1 VPVTADPNRRP
12 AWSVLPIALLIIV
25 PLGVVMSAFLQPQP
39 EEWAHLAEYVLPRV
53 LTNTAV
59 LMVGVGLSVLVL
71 GVGLAWLTAV
81 CEFPGRKFFAWALML
96 PMAMPA
102 YVLAFVH
109 VALLDYSGPVQS
121 LLREIFGGP
130 VWFPPIRSTWGVVL
144 VMSFALYPY
153 VYLLARQAFLTQGK
167 RLLEAAQTLGCSH
180 TRAFWSVALPM
191 SRPWWV
197 AGLTLALME
206 TLADFGTVSIF
217 NFDTFT
223 TAIYKAWFSLFNL
236 PLASQLASLLV
247 MLVLLLVVAEHHA
260 RGARAYAGRL
270 GAGERIVLTGK
281 QRVWATLACAL
292 VLSMAFIAPFIQIV
306 IWAASVWR
314 TDLDPRYLSFI
325 WHSVLLASSAAAL
338 VVVAALWLAWARR
351 VRPDPVTA
359 GLTRIATLGYAVPG
373 MVLAVGIYI
382 PVAWFDNQLAAW
394 AAHFGVRPAFL
405 LGGTLFVML
414 AGLASRFLSV
424 GFNPLEAGFKRIT
437 DSQEEAARSLGLAP
451 RAVLM
456 KLHLPLL
463 SGSVLSAALLVFV
476 DVMKEMPITLMTR
489 PFGWDTLAVRV
500 FEMTSEGMWEH
511 AALPALFIVLAGLIP
526 VVMLMRE
533 KNHD

>member
-1 VPVTADPNRRP
+1 MPAIDKTRRP

-25 PLGVVMSAFLQPQP
+25 PLGVVMSSFLQPQP
-39 EEWAHLAEYVLPRV
+39 AEWAHLAEYVLPRV
-53 LTNTAV
+53 LANTAV
-59 LMVGVGLSVLVL
+59 LVVGVGVGVLVL

-81 CEFPGRKFFAWALML
+81 CDFPGRRFFAWALML

-109 VALLDYSGPVQS
+109 VGLLDYSGPVQTA
-121 LLREIFGGP
+121 LRTLFDGP

-167 RLLEAAQTLGCSH
+167 RLMEAAQTLGFSH
-180 TRAFWSVALPM
+180 AQAFWKVALPM

-197 AGLTLALME
+197 TGVTLALME

-247 MLVLLLVVAEHHA
+247 LLVLLLVVAEHKA
-260 RGARAYAGRL
+260 RGNRAYGGRL
-270 GAGERIVLTGK
+270 GAGERIVLAG
-281 QRVWATLACAL
+281 RLRWLATLMCAS
-292 VLSMAFIAPFIQIV
+292 VLLMAFIVPIIQIGV
-306 IWAASVWR
+306 WAASVWH
-314 TDLDPRYLSFI
+314 TDFDDRYLQFI
-325 WHSVLLASSAAAL
+325 WHSVLLACSAAAL
-338 VVVAALWLAWARR
+338 VVVAALWLAWQARQHAD
-351 VRPDPVTA
+351 VIT
-359 GLTRIATLGYAVPG
+359 GTLTRIATLGYAVPG

-382 PVAWFDNQLAAW
+382 PVAWLDNQLAALKI
-394 AAHFGVRPAFL
+394 A

-414 AGLASRFLSV
+414 LGLCSRFLAV
-424 GFNPLEAGFKRIT
+424 GFGPLETGFKRIT
-437 DSQEEAARSLGLAP
+437 ESQENAARSLGLSP
-451 RAVLM
+451 RAVLWR
-456 KLHLPLL
+456 LHVPLL

-489 PFGWDTLAVRV
+489 PFGWDTLAVRI

-511 AALPALFIVLAGLIP
+511 AALPALFIVLVGLAP

-533 KNHD
+533 TNNPKNLS